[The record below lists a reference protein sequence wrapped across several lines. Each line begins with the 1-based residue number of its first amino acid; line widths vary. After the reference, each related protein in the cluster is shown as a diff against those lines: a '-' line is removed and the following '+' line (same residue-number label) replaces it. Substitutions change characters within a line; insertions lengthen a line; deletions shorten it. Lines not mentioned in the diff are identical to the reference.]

1 VQNGDL
7 VRFAA
12 GRGPER
18 AGNHLMGILVAVTQP
33 EGFSKP
39 IATVF
44 WTSLNRQ
51 MQHLAEQLEAI
62 NENR

>member
-7 VRFAA
+7 VRFTARRSPTREA
-12 GRGPER
+12 S
-18 AGNHLMGILVAVTQP
+18 HLMGILVAVTQP